1 MVRRNTIQRCPLCG
15 VTLDE
20 NGVCPKS
27 NLLNKNLLALGRV
40 QRRFLLFYP
49 LIEGRFPKLLF
60 SVPSGS
66 DFKYSESLRW
76 AIPTP

>member
-15 VTLDE
+15 VALDE

-40 QRRFLLFYP
+40 QRRFLTVLP
-49 LIEGRFPKLLF
+49 ANRGQ
-60 SVPSGS
+60 VP
-66 DFKYSESLRW
+66 
-76 AIPTP
+76 